1 MKRVRVYLVGAML
14 LVAVFSLWDQPEGAT
29 TLQVALVNQDGQSEI
44 QDSDDI
50 VVQIEGGIP
59 ADYTYSWERNG
70 IELRFADGD
79 RLTNKQMKTFTG
91 NPLEHTPASNHADHA
106 IRGYE
111 YGVSV
116 YQGADLVATA
126 STKIR
131 GPRFTGS
138 NRAVVIATWDS
149 RANSKGALRK
159 SLEKL
164 RDSINPNWLEIF
176 RLSFQDK
183 WGAPNIIVKAPG
195 SGLMTLPDD
204 MFSYLVGLAHEMGMK
219 VAYVPQLWLQTPRGY
234 TLAGRP
240 DFTPEPGWYDAY
252 IKWISH
258 EAEVSEASG
267 VELFSIGA
275 ETDSTLP
282 NDAFWLR
289 AIVEVRNR
297 YSGQITYAPIS
308 CCFDKINRLFSVD
321 WFSELDVLGVA
332 PNVDNMANAGLDPTL
347 SQLADHYREYASL
360 FEKLSKRFGKDVYA
374 LELSWFSTDGI
385 AQRGG
390 SNEGSRTADWQE
402 QADIYEAAFRAFNNQ
417 PWLVGT
423 APAIWPPLISGV
435 NDPGY
440 ELSPD
445 IYQKPASKV
454 IQSWY
459 DQSNPDPQ
467 PDMDGDGVLD
477 QNDYCPNYPGS
488 VEANG
493 C

>member
-1 MKRVRVYLVGAML
+1 MKRERVNLVGIML
-14 LVAVFSLWDQPEGAT
+14 LVAVLFFGGQPEGAT
-29 TLQVALVNQDGQSEI
+29 TPQVTLVNQDGQFEI

-50 VVQIEGGIP
+50 LVQIEGGNP

-70 IELRFADGD
+70 IELKFADGN

-91 NPLEHTPASNHADHA
+91 NPLEYTPASNHTDHA

-111 YGVSV
+111 YGVTV
-116 YQGADLVATA
+116 YEGSDLVATA
-126 STKIR
+126 STEIR
-131 GPRFTGS
+131 GPRFVAP

-149 RANSKGALRK
+149 RANSKGALQK

-164 RDSINPNWLEIF
+164 REAINPNWLEIF
-176 RLSFQDK
+176 RISFQDK
-183 WGAPNIIVKAPG
+183 WGSPNIFAKTPG
-195 SGLMTLPDD
+195 NGLMTLPDD

-219 VAYVPQLWLQTPRGY
+219 VAYVPQLWLQNPRDI
-234 TLAGRP
+234 LSGRSE
-240 DFTPEPGWYDAY
+240 FTPEPGWYDAY
-252 IKWISH
+252 VKWISH

-275 ETDSTLP
+275 ETDSTLS

-289 AIVEVRNR
+289 VIAEVRNR
-297 YSGQITYAPIS
+297 YSGQITYAPIT
-308 CCFDKINRLFSVD
+308 CCFAAINRLFSVD
-321 WFSELDVLGVA
+321 WFSKLDVLGVA
-332 PNVDNMANAGLDPTL
+332 PNIDNMPNAGLDPTL
-347 SQLADHYREYASL
+347 SQLTDHYREYASL
-360 FEKLSKRFGKDVYA
+360 FEKLSQRFGKDVYA

-385 AQRGG
+385 AHRGG
-390 SNEGSRTADWQE
+390 SNEDSRTADWQE
-402 QADIYEAAFRAFNNQ
+402 QADIYGAAFRAFNNQ
-417 PWLVGT
+417 PWLAGT
-423 APAIWPPLISGV
+423 APALWPPLISGV
-435 NDPGY
+435 NDRGY
-440 ELSPD
+440 ELSPA

-459 DQSNPDPQ
+459 DQSNPVPQ
-467 PDMDGDGVLD
+467 RDMDGDGVLD